1 MKRSRSGAALEP
13 ARKTG
18 RSALLAWTTSVVA
31 SLVFLLVL
39 ALVHWLHGRFFR
51 VDVVLYSALLDVVV
65 AAVITSVLLLFV
77 VRLSALTLLERVLL
91 VSVWLLAG
99 YALALTGPTVIDRS
113 LSFYLL
119 EKLQQRGGAIQLD
132 RMEDVFVREYVP
144 EHRLVSIRLTE
155 QVASGTVII
164 DQGCVRLTERG
175 QQLATFSRWYRAH
188 WLPRQRLIG
197 EEYSDALVDP
207 FRDSGAGADYRC

>member
-1 MKRSRSGAALEP
+1 MRRSRSNGSLEP
-13 ARKTG
+13 VRKPG
-18 RSALLAWTTSVVA
+18 RSALLAWTASLVA
-31 SLVFLLVL
+31 SLVFVLVL
-39 ALVHWLHGRFFR
+39 LLVHWLHVRFFR
-51 VDVVLYSALLDVVV
+51 VDVVLYSALLDVLI
-65 AAVITSVLLLFV
+65 AAVVTSLLLLFL

-132 RMEDVFVREYVP
+132 RMEDVFVREYMP

>member
-132 RMEDVFVREYVP
+132 RMEDVFVREYMP